1 LRLVVKNQ
9 KPAKQSKEKN
19 RYYKDKEIYGFMFV
33 YDVTNEESLDKITE
47 FIEFICESEKKQDN
61 GVITKKFLVG
71 NKSDV
76 DNYTINPL
84 PIKKKLEDKAKQMEK
99 RFKLKS
105 FTCSALETV
114 NVIQVFEELAR
125 EIYTDTEFESYEA
138 EQKNLEK

>member
-1 LRLVVKNQ
+1 
-9 KPAKQSKEKN
+9 
-19 RYYKDKEIYGFMFV
+19 MFV